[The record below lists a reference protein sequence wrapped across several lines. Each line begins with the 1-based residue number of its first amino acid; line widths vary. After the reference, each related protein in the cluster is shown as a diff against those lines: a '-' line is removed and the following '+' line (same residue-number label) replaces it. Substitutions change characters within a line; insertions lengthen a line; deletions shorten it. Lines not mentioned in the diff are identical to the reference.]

1 MMPYLL
7 SAGAGILVGVIY
19 ALLGVRSPAPP
30 TIALIGLLGMLVG
43 EQVVPVVKRLIAG
56 EPVVA
61 FIQTDCARHVLGPHA
76 GAETPPVAKTT
87 AETAGKT
94 AGGEKA

>member
-43 EQVVPVVKRLIAG
+43 EQVVPVVKRLVAG
-56 EPVVA
+56 EPVLA

-76 GAETPPVAKTT
+76 AAEQPTVAKAQTT
-87 AETAGKT
+87 
-94 AGGEKA
+94 GGEKA

>member
-19 ALLGVRSPAPP
+19 ALIGVRSPAPP

-61 FIQTDCARHVLGPHA
+61 FIQTDCARHVLGPQA
-76 GAETPPVAKTT
+76 GVDKPTAVTT
-87 AETAGKT
+87 ATDSADGGK
-94 AGGEKA
+94 A

>member
-1 MMPYLL
+1 MLPYVL

-19 ALLGVRSPAPP
+19 ALIGVRSPAPP

-43 EQVVPVVKRLIAG
+43 EQVVPVVKRLVAG

-61 FIQTDCARHVLGPHA
+61 FIQTDCARHVLGPQA
-76 GAETPPVAKTT
+76 GTDKAPTTTT
-87 AETAGKT
+87 AD
-94 AGGEKA
+94 GEKA

>member
-19 ALLGVRSPAPP
+19 ALIGVRSPAPP

-76 GAETPPVAKTT
+76 GTATPQAESDP
-87 AETAGKT
+87 AEKGGK
-94 AGGEKA
+94 A

>member
-19 ALLGVRSPAPP
+19 ALIGVRSPAPP

-76 GAETPPVAKTT
+76 GVAAPPVESDPADKG
-87 AETAGKT
+87 GK
-94 AGGEKA
+94 A

>member
-43 EQVVPVVKRLIAG
+43 EQVVPVVKRLVAG
-56 EPVVA
+56 EPVLA
-61 FIQTDCARHVLGPHA
+61 FIQTDCARHVLGPHVA
-76 GAETPPVAKTT
+76 AEPPQVAKAETSG
-87 AETAGKT
+87 GK
-94 AGGEKA
+94 KA